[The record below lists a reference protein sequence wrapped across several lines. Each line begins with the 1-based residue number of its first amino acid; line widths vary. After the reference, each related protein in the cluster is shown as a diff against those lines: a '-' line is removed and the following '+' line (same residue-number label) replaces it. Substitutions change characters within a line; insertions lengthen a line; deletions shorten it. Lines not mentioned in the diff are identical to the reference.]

1 LSDQKKGFTIIE
13 VIVGVLIISVA
24 IVGIAIGFSG
34 GLAMVNEIRQIATA
48 DRIAQEI
55 MEELRGGESLEAIP
69 SSLEKDGVT
78 YTLEKDGVTYTLEKD
93 GVTYTIF
100 VSPSTIQTAQTAL
113 TQVTVAV
120 SFESHTGRNI
130 SRRLATYFTENGIT
144 KK

>member
-24 IVGIAIGFSG
+24 IVGIVIGFSG
-34 GLAMVNEIRQIATA
+34 GLAMVNEIRQVVTA
-48 DRIAQEI
+48 DRIAQGI
-55 MEELRGGESLEAIP
+55 MEELRGGESLGAIP

-78 YTLEKDGVTYTLEKD
+78 YT
-93 GVTYTIF
+93 IS
-100 VSPSTIQTAQTAL
+100 VSPSTVQTAL
-113 TQVTVAV
+113 TQVTVTV
-120 SFESHTGRNI
+120 SFKSHTGRNI